1 MIGDLQGWH
10 VSDMLRA
17 TGGRLVS
24 GEASTPWKTVST
36 DSRTIEEGDFFIALT
51 GENYDGHRF
60 IQDALAH
67 GGGGAIVSEAYVAA
81 GKSRFQNNPCIVA
94 VPDPLTAL
102 GDIARFR
109 RRKTQVAVIAVTGT
123 NGKTTTKEMTANV
136 LEQSFSVLRTQG
148 NFNNLIGVP
157 LTLLRLAPDHEWAVL
172 ELGMNRPGEIKRLAQ
187 ICDPQ
192 VGLITNIAPG
202 HLEGV
207 KDLEG
212 VMAAK
217 GELLEVLGE
226 KGTAVLNLD
235 DPRIRRLADQFHGEI
250 LGFGLDPSAH
260 VWADAVTHT
269 VSGCTFDLH
278 WRETS
283 TPISMKTP
291 GLGTVYN
298 ALASAAVGYRL
309 GLSTDQ
315 IRKGLEMTA
324 AVPGRM
330 EVITLPGGI
339 HLIDDTYNAN
349 PGSMAQAIDTL
360 NRLKGNSRG
369 ILITGDMLELGEQ
382 SLTAHREL
390 GALAAGSDI
399 NHLYTTGDFADTVA
413 EGAKQAGLDADRIS
427 VCTQEEI
434 LRKITKH
441 LAPGDWVLVKGS
453 RLMAME
459 NIVKGLRAK
468 SIRKRD

>member
-1 MIGDLQGWH
+1 
-10 VSDMLRA
+10 
-17 TGGRLVS
+17 
-24 GEASTPWKTVST
+24 
-36 DSRTIEEGDFFIALT
+36 
-51 GENYDGHRF
+51 
-60 IQDALAH
+60 
-67 GGGGAIVSEAYVAA
+67 
-81 GKSRFQNNPCIVA
+81 
-94 VPDPLTAL
+94 
-102 GDIARFR
+102 
-109 RRKTQVAVIAVTGT
+109 
-123 NGKTTTKEMTANV
+123 
-136 LEQSFSVLRTQG
+136 
-148 NFNNLIGVP
+148 
-157 LTLLRLAPDHEWAVL
+157 
-172 ELGMNRPGEIKRLAQ
+172 
-187 ICDPQ
+187 
-192 VGLITNIAPG
+192 
-202 HLEGV
+202 
-207 KDLEG
+207 
-212 VMAAK
+212 
-217 GELLEVLGE
+217 
-226 KGTAVLNLD
+226 
-235 DPRIRRLADQFHGEI
+235 
-250 LGFGLDPSAH
+250 
-260 VWADAVTHT
+260 
-269 VSGCTFDLH
+269 
-278 WRETS
+278 
-283 TPISMKTP
+283 MKTP